1 MTRIGIDAR
10 LLVYRR
16 GMGNYVYNLLMEL
29 ANLPGNDQ
37 FVLYVDDLRAGEY
50 APKDPRFKV
59 IKIGP
64 KFYPFW
70 EQISLPLVVAH
81 DRLDVLHCPANTA
94 PIFLPKRLKLVLTI
108 HDVMYLLPNSILPQ
122 SPSLYQ
128 RAGRLYYRWMAP
140 QAAKRAVRIMTV
152 SESSKRDIADK
163 LCIPSGKIQMVYE
176 AGNAICRRFDDPFPV
191 VEVKSRYAI
200 EGRYVFALGALDPRK
215 NTAGVLRAYT
225 RFIQTFSQ
233 PIQLVLAG
241 LSQEAKSKFNGLV
254 SELGLD
260 GKVIV
265 LGFISE
271 KELAALYNGAELFLY
286 PSLYE
291 GFGMPVLEAMACGA
305 PVVTSP
311 SGSLPEV
318 AGDAALMVD
327 PHNPDEIAEAM
338 LKILSDN
345 LLRERLIK
353 MGIVQAGR
361 FSWAHTAGQVLDV
374 YRNC

>member
-1 MTRIGIDAR
+1 MRIGIDAR
-10 LLVYRR
+10 LLTYRR
-16 GMGNYVYNLLMEL
+16 GMGNYIRYMLAEL
-29 ANLPGNDQ
+29 ANLPGKDQ
-37 FVLYVDDLRAGEY
+37 FVLYVNDLRAAEY
-50 APKDPRFKV
+50 APKDPRFM
-59 IKIGP
+59 IRKIRST
-64 KFYPFW
+64 FYPFW
-70 EQISLPLVVAH
+70 EQISLPLAVKH

-94 PIFLPKRLKLVLTI
+94 PIFLPKPLKLILTI
-108 HDVMYLLPNSILPQ
+108 HDVMYLFPNSILPQ

-128 RAGRLYYRWMAP
+128 RAGRLYYRWMTP

-163 LCIPSGKIQMVYE
+163 LCVPSEKIQMVYE
-176 AGNAICRRFDDPFPV
+176 AGNATCRRFNDPLPV
-191 VEVKSRYAI
+191 LEVKKHYAI

-215 NTAGVLRAYT
+215 NTVHVIRAYT
-225 RFIQTFSQ
+225 RLLRIYSQ
-233 PIQLVLAG
+233 PVQLVLAG
-241 LSQEAKSKFNGLV
+241 LSQEAKNKFNVLV
-254 SELGLD
+254 SELGLN
-260 GKVIV
+260 GKVVV

-271 KELAALYNGAELFLY
+271 QELAALYNGAELFLY

-291 GFGMPVLEAMACGA
+291 GFGMPVLEAMTCGA

-311 SGSLPEV
+311 SGSLPEI

-338 LKILSDN
+338 LRILSDN

-353 MGIVQAGR
+353 MGMEQAGR
-361 FSWAHTAGQVLDV
+361 FSWAHTARQVLDV